1 MLIASLVDA
10 DLLPRWNKGCEQQ
23 KICDRSLTPIS
34 RKRGFG
40 ELVFLRL
47 NLQVFARKIK
57 EERTCVPK
65 YSCITPKHTLI
76 TLAGMRHSIIFA
88 TNWPIPGETPSRL
101 QRGRMQ
107 KKDTFLHKKPPQLCQ
122 LCIAHARSDARCCIF
137 SPLQKIHISRKRLC
151 VVHRDL
157 GG

>member
-10 DLLPRWNKGCEQQ
+10 DLLPRSNKGCEQQ

-40 ELVFLRL
+40 ELDFLRL

-76 TLAGMRHSIIFA
+76 TLARVRHSIIFA

-101 QRGRMQ
+101 LRGRMQ
-107 KKDTFLHKKPPQLCQ
+107 KKDTFFAQKASSIMSIMHRPRPLGCKMLHFFPLC
-122 LCIAHARSDARCCIF
+122 
-137 SPLQKIHISRKRLC
+137 KNT
-151 VVHRDL
+151 
-157 GG
+157 